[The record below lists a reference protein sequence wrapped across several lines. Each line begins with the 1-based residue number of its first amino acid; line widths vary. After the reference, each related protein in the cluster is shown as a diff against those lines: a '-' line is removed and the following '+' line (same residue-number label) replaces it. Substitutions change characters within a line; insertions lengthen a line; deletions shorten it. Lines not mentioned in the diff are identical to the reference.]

1 MLQQYATKVSPT
13 KCGCRWEV
21 LRINAICRDPVVAVM
36 LPDLSAVDFVEFR
49 DRRLEVVLPGT
60 VLREFNLIN
69 HAINVAIDELGLA
82 Q

>member
-1 MLQQYATKVSPT
+1 M
-13 KCGCRWEV
+13 